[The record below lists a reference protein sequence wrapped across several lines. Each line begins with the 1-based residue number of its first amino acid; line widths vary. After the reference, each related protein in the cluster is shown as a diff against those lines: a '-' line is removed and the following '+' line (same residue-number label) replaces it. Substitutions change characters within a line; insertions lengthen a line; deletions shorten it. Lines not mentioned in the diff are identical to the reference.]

1 MMLVFAN
8 ADQFRNNNQLQGRS
22 GEVNPA
28 FLHAKRRFFR
38 RAQMALEYM
47 QQDIETSYYYE
58 MAKKRGYDNLDY
70 TPVFQELEES
80 LFEGEDMNI
89 CDAGRN
95 LIYSMKSAVHR
106 YARNSVRSRRMVYYL
121 EREWRNLANFPG
133 FD

>member
-1 MMLVFAN
+1 MYGAPAFI
-8 ADQFRNNNQLQGRS
+8 NNNQRGRS

-28 FLHAKRRFFR
+28 FLRAKRIFFR

-47 QQDIETSYYYE
+47 QRDIETSYYYE
-58 MAKKRGYDNLDY
+58 MAKKRGYGKLDY

-95 LIYSMKSAVHR
+95 LIYSMKSAVYR

-133 FD
+133 FDGCSY